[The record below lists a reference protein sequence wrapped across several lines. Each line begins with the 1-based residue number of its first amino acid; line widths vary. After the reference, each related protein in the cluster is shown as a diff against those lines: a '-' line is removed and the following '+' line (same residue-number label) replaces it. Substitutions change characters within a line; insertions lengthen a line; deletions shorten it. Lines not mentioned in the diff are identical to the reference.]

1 MFFFPLFLFFFSK
14 PALLS
19 YEEVVH
25 IETTQRLLREDILKI
40 SLIEVARKERSQF
53 STTVETL
60 KILAKFEC
68 GLLVFKSPQTSF
80 EYFVTMVMIRTL
92 FEMG

>member
-1 MFFFPLFLFFFSK
+1 MEKCFFFSLFLFLFFSK

-25 IETTQRLLREDILKI
+25 TETTQRLLKEDILKI

-53 STTVETL
+53 STTVEAL
-60 KILAKFEC
+60 KILAKFER
-68 GLLVFKSPQTSF
+68 GLPVFKSPPRLS
-80 EYFVTMVMIRTL
+80 IL
-92 FEMG
+92 SPW

>member
-1 MFFFPLFLFFFSK
+1 M
-14 PALLS
+14 LS

-53 STTVETL
+53 STTVEAL

-68 GLLVFKSPQTSF
+68 GLPVFKSPPRLS
-80 EYFVTMVMIRTL
+80 ML
-92 FEMG
+92 SAW